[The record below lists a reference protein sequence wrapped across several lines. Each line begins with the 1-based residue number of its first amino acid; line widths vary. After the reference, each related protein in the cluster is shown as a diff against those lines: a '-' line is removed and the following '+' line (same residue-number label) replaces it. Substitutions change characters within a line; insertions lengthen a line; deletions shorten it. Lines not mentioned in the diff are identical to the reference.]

1 MPAKKGQNLAET
13 DRGSNYNL
21 KGWLEEFLDDKCA
34 FYSGSE
40 SGDSDNMM
48 RIIMKIMNSSS
59 FLSGLSIFATK

>member
-21 KGWLEEFLDDKCA
+21 KEWLEEFLDDKCA

-40 SGDSDNMM
+40 SDSDNM

-59 FLSGLSIFATK
+59 FLSGLSTFATK